1 MGKEKGSMTK
11 SIKREEGGRKRNSSG
26 SLTHFSIP
34 PTRLVP
40 PHCLCVRPRRRP
52 GVEEWRVFKRLQES
66 YEDQQRCH
74 VFGCLQKLPCNNI
87 TLPHIKSDVR
97 NHFVCVDKSVYEAH
111 YKVELGEPDLNLKTI
126 RNDFHWLKL
135 FGYNRPLQFKF
146 STVYSLHLQ

>member
-1 MGKEKGSMTK
+1 MSGENGGG
-11 SIKREEGGRKRNSSG
+11 EEEELLWQSHPLFNPTYTFSSP
-26 SLTHFSIP
+26 SLS
-34 PTRLVP
+34 
-40 PHCLCVRPRRRP
+40 

-135 FGYNRPLQFKF
+135 FGYNRPL
-146 STVYSLHLQ
+146 